1 MKILKPTLLLLSLT
15 LTLQLPSANA
25 AIKAGSACT
34 KIGQLSPTKSPKFK
48 CQLVSGKKKWVAIKA
63 KSEQVA
69 VPSSWPLTQ
78 PAKTVEEIL
87 AIADGAERRYT
98 ADAKETLSIELLTGP
113 TTDRK
118 IAEEYI
124 KPLTI
129 AMTLW
134 SKDYKPTKPLVVAL
148 AEVQDF
154 QFMKEQWTKN
164 DFGSDF
170 DSSEETWNRNGKNC
184 NQGAAKI
191 DPQPFFWGCL
201 STETSSFNVIGI
213 KKFTPHEYAHVA
225 QMGLF
230 KEASGGKFGNV
241 PTLFS
246 EGSADFYGITHASTP
261 NDVAK
266 NWDSYRTYKY
276 INTSTAV
283 GLKTAT
289 NEQMYSYLIDAMR
302 DSNLMQGHWYFT
314 GAYATARLVAAKG
327 HEGFVEFL
335 KENGKLG
342 GGDVFKAFQNV
353 YGITFEE
360 FAKMISPEVIQF
372 ARK

>member
-1 MKILKPTLLLLSLT
+1 MKTSKATLLVLSLA
-15 LTLQLPSANA
+15 LVFQFPSANA
-25 AIKAGSACT
+25 AVKAGATCT

-48 CQLVSGKKKWVAIKA
+48 CQLVSGKKKWIATKA
-63 KSEQVA
+63 KSELVR
-69 VPSSWPLTQ
+69 VPASWPLTQ
-78 PAKTVEEIL
+78 PANSVEEIL
-87 AIADGAERRYT
+87 AIADSAERRFT
-98 ADAKETLSIELLTGP
+98 ADAIEILPIELLTGP

-124 KPLTI
+124 KPLAS
-129 AMTLW
+129 AMRSW

-164 DFGSDF
+164 DFSSDF

-201 STETSSFNVIGI
+201 SPDTSSFSVVGI
-213 KKFTPHEYAHVA
+213 KKFTPHEYAHVV
-225 QMGLF
+225 QMELF
-230 KEASGGKFGNV
+230 KKASGGKFGNV

-246 EGSADFYGITHASTP
+246 EGSADFYGITNASTP
-261 NDVAK
+261 NDFAK
-266 NWDSYRTYKY
+266 NWSSYRTYKY
-276 INTSTAV
+276 INTTTAV
-283 GLKTAT
+283 GLKAAT
-289 NEQMYSYLIDAMR
+289 NEQMYSYLLDAMR
-302 DSNLMQGHWYFT
+302 DSKLMPSHWYFT

-335 KENGKLG
+335 KENGKIN
-342 GGDVFKAFQNV
+342 GDVFKAFQNV

-372 ARK
+372 ASK